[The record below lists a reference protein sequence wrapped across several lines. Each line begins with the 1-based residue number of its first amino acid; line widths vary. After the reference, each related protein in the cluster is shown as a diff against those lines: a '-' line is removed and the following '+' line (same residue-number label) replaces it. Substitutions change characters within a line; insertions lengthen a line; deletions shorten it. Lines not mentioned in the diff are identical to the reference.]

1 MRPCPLLAARSAL
14 FALALPLLLA
24 AAPARAGERRTVWAY
39 PPTMSPKGSVE
50 VETWLTLKK
59 ETSDPGTDSELRIE
73 VENALTDD
81 VSLDI
86 YLGVFEQVP
95 EESFK
100 LDRVQASLRANLLPE
115 KARGLFDLTGY
126 AEVKRPVDLSK
137 PWGVEMILIAGKD
150 WGRFGAGVNLVFES
164 ELSSNAFD
172 KDVRELKAIA
182 TATWELGSRI
192 AVSAEFIVEG
202 APGGKTE
209 LSLGPTLSVGL
220 TEKTWVAIGP
230 QFGLNSDADKLAVRA
245 IFGVFF

>member
-1 MRPCPLLAARSAL
+1 MGVPTHHEPEGL
-14 FALALPLLLA
+14 
-24 AAPARAGERRTVWAY
+24 GE
-39 PPTMSPKGSVE
+39 S

-182 TATWELGSRI
+182 TATWSSARASRSRPSSSSR
-192 AVSAEFIVEG
+192 APPAERLSSPSGRRCPSA
-202 APGGKTE
+202 
-209 LSLGPTLSVGL
+209 
-220 TEKTWVAIGP
+220 
-230 QFGLNSDADKLAVRA
+230 
-245 IFGVFF
+245 